1 MQTNLDD
8 RYIKNKLN
16 NIESILAIILSNQN
30 QNESEITMLFS
41 EYKDAVDSTLAQ
53 VLTIVASETD
63 QIKAAIA
70 AAGSEAN
77 SPAIQA
83 AFTELNAKRATVV
96 EALGGLISST
106 PVPTPPVVVPVDP
119 GQPLPLPVVPPTEPP
134 LAPPVVDP
142 NAPPVAAPVAA
153 PVEVPITSTP
163 SQPGVGLPNGV
174 DLSGTPV
181 PTVAPVAPVAP
192 TP

>member
-8 RYIKNKLN
+8 LYVKRKLN
-16 NIESILAIILSNQN
+16 NIESLLAIILSNQN
-30 QNESEITMLFS
+30 QSQSEDLMLFS
-41 EYKDAVDSTLAQ
+41 EYKAAVDDTLAQ

-63 QIKAAIA
+63 QIKTAIT
-70 AAGSEAN
+70 AAGSAAN

-96 EALGGLISST
+96 EALGGLISTT
-106 PVPTPPVVVPVDP
+106 PVPTPPVEVPVDP
-119 GQPLPLPVVPPTEPP
+119 GAPLQIPVVPPVVPP
-134 LAPPVVDP
+134 AVNPTAPVVNP
-142 NAPPVAAPVAA
+142 GAPVVNPTV

-174 DLSGTPV
+174 DLSG
-181 PTVAPVAPVAP
+181 APVAP

>member
-1 MQTNLDD
+1 MQTNLND

-30 QNESEITMLFS
+30 LNQNEEIMLFS
-41 EYKDAVDSTLAQ
+41 EYKAAVDDTLAQ

-63 QIKAAIA
+63 QIKAAID
-70 AAGSEAN
+70 AAGSTN

-96 EALGGLISST
+96 EALGGLISTT
-106 PVPTPPVVVPVDP
+106 PVPTPPVVPPVDP
-119 GQPLPLPVVPPTEPP
+119 TQPLPIPVVPPVDVTPVVPPTV
-134 LAPPVVDP
+134 PVVDP
-142 NAPPVAAPVAA
+142 T
-153 PVEVPITSTP
+153 VPIVSTP
-163 SQPGVGLPNGV
+163 SDPGVGLPGGV
-174 DLSGTPV
+174 DLTPAPAV
-181 PTVAPVAPVAP
+181 PPV

>member
-8 RYIKNKLN
+8 RYIKNKLT

-30 QNESEITMLFS
+30 LNQNEEIMLFS

-96 EALGGLISST
+96 EALGGLISTT
-106 PVPTPPVVVPVDP
+106 PVPTPPVDVPVNP
-119 GQPLPLPVVPPTEPP
+119 GAPLPIPEV
-134 LAPPVVDP
+134 PPVVNP
-142 NAPPVAAPVAA
+142 TAPVVNPTV

-174 DLSGTPV
+174 DLSG
-181 PTVAPVAPVAP
+181 APVAP

>member
-8 RYIKNKLN
+8 RYIKNKLT

-30 QNESEITMLFS
+30 LNQNEEIMLFS

-96 EALGGLISST
+96 EALGGLISTT
-106 PVPTPPVVVPVDP
+106 PVPTPPVDVPVDP
-119 GQPLPLPVVPPTEPP
+119 GQPLPMPVVPPVEPP

-142 NAPPVAAPVAA
+142 NAPPVTTPVTT

-174 DLSGTPV
+174 DLSG
-181 PTVAPVAPVAP
+181 APVAP

>member
-8 RYIKNKLN
+8 LYVKRKLN
-16 NIESILAIILSNQN
+16 NIESLLAIIISNQN
-30 QNESEITMLFS
+30 QNQTEDIMLFS
-41 EYKDAVDSTLAQ
+41 EYKAAVDDTLAQ

-63 QIKAAIA
+63 QIKTAIT
-70 AAGSEAN
+70 AAGSAAN

-96 EALGGLISST
+96 EALGGLISTT
-106 PVPTPPVVVPVDP
+106 PVPTPPVEVPVDP
-119 GQPLPLPVVPPTEPP
+119 GAPLQIPVVPPAE
-134 LAPPVVDP
+134 PPVVV
-142 NAPPVAAPVAA
+142 PPVVNPGAPVVNPTV

-174 DLSGTPV
+174 DLSG
-181 PTVAPVAPVAP
+181 APVAP